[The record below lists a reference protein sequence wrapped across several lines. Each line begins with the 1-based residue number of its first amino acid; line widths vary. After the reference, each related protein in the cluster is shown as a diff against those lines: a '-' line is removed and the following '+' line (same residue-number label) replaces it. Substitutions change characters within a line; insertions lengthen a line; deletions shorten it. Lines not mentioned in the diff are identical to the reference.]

1 MYEMLR
7 EAHGLYQVEVIN
19 RQKLYDRYAEDFLNG
34 HKHPSGFTTQNKN
47 RHSRNYGI
55 MKGLL
60 LNRPDLVQQFFRSKI
75 LDSGSIENLLQ
86 LFNTTSPPTALKKPV
101 DETPKVRTA
110 SAASPATSFCCNFSQ
125 ETINLITQCA
135 NEVHLFKEE
144 VDSTD
149 ISALFACRLERP
161 LTARNIR
168 QLALFFHYMAEQD
181 LIVNC
186 WQKVICTNRILLRP
200 NGRSTFTPHT
210 LSSSLY
216 QALGRASNPRS
227 SLVYEWVRHIAE
239 SVSKE
244 RKSTK

>member
-1 MYEMLR
+1 MLR
-7 EAHGLYQVEVIN
+7 EAHGLYQAEVIN
-19 RQKLYDRYAEDFLNG
+19 QQKLYDRFAEDFLNG
-34 HKHPSGFTTQNKN
+34 HKHPTGFTTQNKN

-60 LNRPDLVQQFFRSKI
+60 LNRPELVQQFFRPRI

-86 LFNTTSPPTALKKPV
+86 LFNTTSPPTALKRPA

-135 NEVHLFKEE
+135 NEVRLFKEE
-144 VDSTD
+144 VASAD
-149 ISALFACRLERP
+149 IAGLFTCRLEHP

-168 QLALFFHYMAEQD
+168 QLALFFHYMAEKD

-186 WQKVICTNRILLRP
+186 WQKVVDTNRLILCP
-200 NGRSTFTPHT
+200 NGESVLTQRTM
-210 LSSSLY
+210 SSSLY
-216 QALGRASNPRS
+216 QALEKPSNVRS
-227 SLVYEWVRHIAE
+227 ILIHDWVKHIAE